1 MIVFI
6 AIPCHAPTI
15 TIAIHAV
22 VSLAR
27 ILFSKNE
34 IPNVFATDGIIY
46 VKIKLKIYPTT
57 NPPKILGTK

>member
-1 MIVFI
+1 MKYKLIKQ
-6 AIPCHAPTI
+6 
-15 TIAIHAV
+15 
-22 VSLAR
+22 LKK
-27 ILFSKNE
+27 LFSKNE